1 MNLVK
6 NRTEVKKLILGA
18 RGGSE
23 DDFNELLSRYKP
35 LIESLV
41 SKFSA
46 DEILRCQTDD
56 LRQEATL
63 AFYNTV
69 LEFDMEQEE
78 VEFGLYAKMW
88 ITFSLRSLREKQKKR
103 QRELL
108 LETISDD
115 YYVCDSEDP
124 TGKILEQERVRAIY
138 KIIRAN
144 LSEYEFEIW
153 QLYVSGRSA
162 KEIGSLV
169 GRDVKSVNN
178 TIYRARKKLRENCS
192 ELIFPN
198 NKE

>member
-1 MNLVK
+1 MNLEK

-23 DDFNELLSRYKP
+23 EDFNELLSRYKP

-108 LETISDD
+108 LE
-115 YYVCDSEDP
+115 
-124 TGKILEQERVRAIY
+124 
-138 KIIRAN
+138 
-144 LSEYEFEIW
+144 
-153 QLYVSGRSA
+153 
-162 KEIGSLV
+162 
-169 GRDVKSVNN
+169 
-178 TIYRARKKLRENCS
+178 
-192 ELIFPN
+192 
-198 NKE
+198 